1 MTKDRTQRLISIC
14 FSYTVESR
22 SRDNSIVHYREL
34 LIDITYSRLLKRQ
47 FHFCME
53 SVPSWIVGGATV
65 LLSGKGLREGAIV
78 SILATAI
85 KK

>member
-1 MTKDRTQRLISIC
+1 
-14 FSYTVESR
+14 
-22 SRDNSIVHYREL
+22 
-34 LIDITYSRLLKRQ
+34 
-47 FHFCME
+47 ME